1 MVFCSFLVHCTLSIF
16 APLVFNIFIN
26 NVCPNKSH
34 VIHPSTSTILSLSYS
49 SFTFNTSFYL
59 YFILSS
65 SRFDGHLIDA
75 RNITVDHKNPYAVGH
90 KINHIPPFG
99 VPNVVQVPFD
109 FTDDPFG
116 LDCFPV
122 ELRKYIPNKLFQERT
137 MLGSPDRYERLLSYK

>member
-1 MVFCSFLVHCTLSIF
+1 MYVLKNHMLFIQTLLLCSLYRIR
-16 APLVFNIFIN
+16 
-26 NVCPNKSH
+26 
-34 VIHPSTSTILSLSYS
+34 LSYS
-49 SFTFNTSFYL
+49 LFFF
-59 YFILSS
+59 F
-65 SRFDGHLIDA
+65 RFDGHLIDA

-137 MLGSPDRYERLLSYK
+137 MLGSPDR